1 MENQAKEINT
11 GKANYTKYS
20 SRNVWQFSI
29 SRNKQLVR
37 ILVSEISPSI
47 LQSTFRRDNVF
58 NVLYTSE
65 EMEGITSGIYLFL
78 PGSFFQAP
86 LFQNLHRKEDLKHF
100 Y

>member
-1 MENQAKEINT
+1 MESQGKEINT
-11 GKANYTKYS
+11 GKANYPKYS

-47 LQSTFRRDNVF
+47 LQSTLRRDTVF

-65 EMEGITSGIYLFL
+65 EMEGISSGIHLFL
-78 PGSFFQAP
+78 PGSFLQAI
-86 LFQNLHRKEDLKHF
+86 LFQNFHRKEV
-100 Y
+100 